1 MRHDAAR
8 ALRVDD
14 EMPRDRAELRDVS
27 SIDDA
32 YAELRARASER
43 RFERTPRPGAV
54 ATASR
59 PAAAVADR
67 QRTSA
72 ASVGL
77 EERVSLPRT
86 APGRSYGAH
95 RRADG
100 FVPAARVAGPQPGRR
115 TVEITGQVAA
125 PRRRSPTTTA
135 FQARPDRA
143 ALWAFLL
150 ALFLVAMAVATA
162 HG

>member
-14 EMPRDRAELRDVS
+14 EMPRHRAELRSVS

-32 YAELRARASER
+32 YAELRARATER
-43 RFERTPRPGAV
+43 RFERTPRPAV
-54 ATASR
+54 ATTAPR
-59 PAAAVADR
+59 PAATVVDR
-67 QRTSA
+67 PRPSA
-72 ASVGL
+72 ASVEL
-77 EERVSLPRT
+77 EVPVSLPRT
-86 APGRSYGAH
+86 APGRAFGAH

-100 FVPAARVAGPQPGRR
+100 FVPATRVAGPQPGRR

-125 PRRRSPTTTA
+125 PRRQSPTTTA